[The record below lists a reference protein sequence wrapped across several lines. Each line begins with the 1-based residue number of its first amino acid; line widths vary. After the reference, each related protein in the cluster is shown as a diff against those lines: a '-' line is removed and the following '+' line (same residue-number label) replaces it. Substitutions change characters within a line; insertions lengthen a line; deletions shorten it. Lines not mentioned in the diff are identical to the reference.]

1 MIFLLISVMIFSQFR
16 SRSTNNQ
23 AQETED
29 NGLSLSYSVL
39 GTEVAKRI
47 ANSSMYVPEL
57 SSREKEKASTG
68 SGITG
73 MQSIQRDTNSH
84 RSNNPVNGNNH
95 RTNLNNASSRDYE
108 RDLSY
113 DRELNGARESTRNLM
128 NVGSIGGNDLR

>member
-1 MIFLLISVMIFSQFR
+1 LFIIFSQFR
-16 SRSTNNQ
+16 SRSSNNQ

-39 GTEVAKRI
+39 DTEVAKRI
-47 ANSSMYVPEL
+47 ANSSTYASEL
-57 SSREKEKASTG
+57 PSREKEKASTG
-68 SGITG
+68 SGISG

-84 RSNNPVNGNNH
+84 RSNNSVNGNNH
-95 RTNLNNASSRDYE
+95 RNNLNNTSSRDYE